1 MMNNRAHNK
10 PLVFISYSHNDRKW
24 VDSLIIHLKPLGHS
38 VSFDIWEDS
47 RIKPGAKWRC
57 EIEGALSNAA
67 IAIFLVS
74 PDFLASEFV
83 MDEEVPTL
91 IRNAEMKGTIIIP
104 LLVRPSLF
112 RQSTLQGFESIN
124 SPEIPLSRL
133 SPHKRDE
140 VFVKL
145 AMTVET
151 VMREQK

>member
-1 MMNNRAHNK
+1 MNNRTHNK

-38 VSFDIWEDS
+38 VSLDIWEDS
-47 RIKPGAKWRC
+47 RITPGAKWRR
-57 EIEGALSNAA
+57 EIGRALSKAA
-67 IAIFLVS
+67 VAIFLVS

-83 MDEEVPTL
+83 MDEEVASL
-91 IRNAEMKGTIIIP
+91 IQDAEMKGVIIIP

-112 RQSTLQGFESIN
+112 RQSILQGFQSIN
-124 SPEIPLSRL
+124 SPEIPLSGV
-133 SPHKRDE
+133 SSYKRDE

-151 VMREQK
+151 VIRK